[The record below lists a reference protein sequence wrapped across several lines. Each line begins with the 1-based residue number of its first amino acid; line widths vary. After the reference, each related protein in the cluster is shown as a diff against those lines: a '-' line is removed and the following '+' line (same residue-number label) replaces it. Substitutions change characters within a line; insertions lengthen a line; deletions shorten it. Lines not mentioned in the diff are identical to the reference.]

1 MPPPFPHEN
10 VTLRFRSHA
19 ARQVLAQLVDEEAWK
34 TTILVLSF
42 FGSDSSKFPPR
53 SMSARRTWIRPASR
67 STSRRWRPHY
77 SPTGVWPDILSD
89 RQIQSASMAKVVEVY
104 PNRGVLPP
112 SLWLSLLAES
122 VESVDVLAFAA
133 TFMHDTLADF
143 SEIITDR
150 AARGVRVRFLLGD
163 PASEAVKLRGAEEGI
178 GDLLAQRCRLTW
190 IYLRPL
196 LDLPGVEA
204 RQHGSTLYA
213 SLFRFDREVFVN
225 HHLFGS
231 PANHSSVTRIG
242 RVEGGRLFDH
252 AMASYERVWGRR
264 ATGAGERSSV
274 ALANGT
280 DRLYR
285 RPQCTESEFR
295 GAIGRRDRAGRA
307 RPNPVD
313 PQDG

>member
-163 PASEAVKLRGAEEGI
+163 PASEAVKLLGAEEGI

-213 SLFRFDREVFVN
+213 SLF
-225 HHLFGS
+225 
-231 PANHSSVTRIG
+231 A
-242 RVEGGRLFDH
+242 
-252 AMASYERVWGRR
+252 
-264 ATGAGERSSV
+264 
-274 ALANGT
+274 AL
-280 DRLYR
+280 
-285 RPQCTESEFR
+285 E
-295 GAIGRRDRAGRA
+295 RAGVGGSIPAEPDAGA
-307 RPNPVD
+307 RGLTPSLVTS
-313 PQDG
+313 QMGTTRR